1 MLHDVSIDVSIDVA
15 NSWTLCLIFVSFLS
29 HWLKHLE
36 ASWSTDLGLTGS
48 AWGDWSNYT
57 DSPLRAS
64 TQDVLFKG
72 GAGTVDGGMGAGSF
86 GGSKS
91 TSSTSATV
99 LASDLGVQA
108 PTGYWD
114 PLGLNAKADAATFNR
129 RRAVEIKHGRVA
141 MYATMGYIVP
151 EYYKFPGALARNMM
165 DYDGSNIDVRCIQHW
180 SNMDHPWSFDVHTP
194 LRAKYVEVRWS
205 NMKWSKVWQCRLDR
219 LPVPFSGSQVHW
231 CSGWSRG
238 YLQSSS
244 LYLRNSYVCHGNLY
258 GFVICDFMTLWH
270 IFLLAYYI
278 LWGSHRWYFRY
289 FHIIACPED
298 FLWFADQSESIWD
311 GWFEVLGWLQIL
323 WFIGLIEGSGFFSG
337 KYGLGYMKDATM
349 SGTPGDY
356 GVAHLS

>member
-1 MLHDVSIDVSIDVA
+1 MAVWQWWRLSECSSKMVSCLACRCQKVCKMLHDVSIDVSIDVA

-205 NMKWSKVWQCRLDR
+205 NMKWSKVWQCKTWQATCPL
-219 LPVPFSGSQVHW
+219 LWV
-231 CSGWSRG
+231 
-238 YLQSSS
+238 SSS
-244 LYLRNSYVCHGNLY
+244 L
-258 GFVICDFMTLWH
+258 M
-270 IFLLAYYI
+270 
-278 LWGSHRWYFRY
+278 FRVV
-289 FHIIACPED
+289 
-298 FLWFADQSESIWD
+298 SR
-311 GWFEVLGWLQIL
+311 
-323 WFIGLIEGSGFFSG
+323 
-337 KYGLGYMKDATM
+337 
-349 SGTPGDY
+349 
-356 GVAHLS
+356 LSPKFQPVS